1 MCKKYTHLTL
11 DERCIIAGLKS
22 TKTSIRNI
30 AKQLNVNASTVSR
43 ELRRNSRNSVYTASK
58 AEKRHK
64 TRRKNSIKPRV
75 LTAQVRAKVLYGL
88 SQFHSPEQISGSLK
102 KQDIH
107 ISHETI
113 YNFIWN
119 NKREGGELYRYLRH
133 GSKKYNKR
141 SGVNA
146 GRGSIPRRVDISD
159 RPSIVETKSSI
170 GDWDADTVIG
180 ANHSGVIVSL
190 VDRCSK
196 ITLLRKVPNK
206 TKDAVTAAII
216 EALTPY
222 KDKVLTITYDNGG
235 EFADHQIIADTLDAK
250 YYFATP
256 YHSWERG
263 LNEHTNGLL
272 RQFVPKK
279 TEFTNVEKEDVAK
292 YQDLLNNRPRKIL
305 DFNTPIMVFLYPPT
319 VALQT

>member
-1 MCKKYTHLTL
+1 MYKKYTHLTL

-43 ELRRNSRNSVYTASK
+43 ELKRNSQSNVYTASK

-64 TRRKNSIKPRV
+64 TRRKNSVKLRV
-75 LTAQVRAKVLYGL
+75 LTPQIRAKVLYGL

-119 NKREGGELYRYLRH
+119 NKREGGELYTYLRH
-133 GSKKYNKR
+133 GGKKYNKR
-141 SGVNA
+141 NGVNA
-146 GRGSIPRRVDISD
+146 GRGLIPGRVDISE
-159 RPSIVETKSSI
+159 RPAIVQTKSRI
-170 GDWDADTVIG
+170 GDWEADTVIG
-180 ANHSGVIVSL
+180 TNHSGVIVSL
-190 VDRCSK
+190 VERHSK
-196 ITLLRKVPNK
+196 VTLLCKVPNK
-206 TKDAVTAAII
+206 TKESVTAAII
-216 EALTPY
+216 SMLTPY

-235 EFADHQIIADTLDAK
+235 EFANHQIIADTLDAQC
-250 YYFATP
+250 YFATP

-279 TEFTNVEKEDVAK
+279 MEFTNVGKEDIAK

-305 DFNTPIMVFLYPPT
+305 DFNTPIMVFLHTPT
-319 VALQT
+319 VALRT